1 MVYTKVQI
9 NNNIRK
15 LLEEGRSNDDLFDF
29 YLKMNMQN
37 DLGPE
42 QAFITKVP
50 TPSEVRIHLL
60 GNDTIDK
67 DDIKLEMTKSANS
80 NAQRLVVRLSPTCT
94 LYAEQA
100 YSSLQVTINEKN
112 ITFMYLRSYRAEDIA
127 LWMIR
132 QKQKLEEYIESWDAV
147 LEMACKK
154 SKIDRLA
161 FLAIRAIFTEA
172 MKDYPRIKYVVIEQ
186 KRRARIRVKIPDTNV
201 GVYIDAWWGSY
212 KEKLPQQIESLKQLL
227 EAHRKCCLKNFFV
240 HHKK

>member
-9 NNNIRK
+9 DNNIRK

-50 TPSEVRIHLL
+50 TPAEVRIHLL

>member
-1 MVYTKVQI
+1 MYSTLQI

-15 LLEEGRSNDDLFDF
+15 MLEEGKSNDDALDF

-50 TPSEVRIHLL
+50 TPAEVRIHLL

-112 ITFMYLRSYRAEDIA
+112 ISLKNTSKVGM
-127 LWMIR
+127 
-132 QKQKLEEYIESWDAV
+132 QSW
-147 LEMACKK
+147 
-154 SKIDRLA
+154 RW
-161 FLAIRAIFTEA
+161 
-172 MKDYPRIKYVVIEQ
+172 P
-186 KRRARIRVKIPDTNV
+186 ARRVKST
-201 GVYIDAWWGSY
+201 AWHSSPSGPYSP
-212 KEKLPQQIESLKQLL
+212 KP
-227 EAHRKCCLKNFFV
+227 
-240 HHKK
+240 